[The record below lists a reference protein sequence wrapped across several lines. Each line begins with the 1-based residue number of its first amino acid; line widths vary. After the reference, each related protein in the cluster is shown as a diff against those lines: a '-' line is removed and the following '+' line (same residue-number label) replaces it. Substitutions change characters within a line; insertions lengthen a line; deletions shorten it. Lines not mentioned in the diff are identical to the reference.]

1 MRFAINKKLVAGATS
16 LAVLGGGTAVALA
29 ATHTRHTTQTS
40 TAPSSTT
47 YLDDLAAKLSI
58 TPATLSTAL
67 KATDVDQIDAAV
79 TAGDLT
85 QAQADSLI
93 TRIDQGDGVLFDG
106 FGHGGA
112 GGGGAGG
119 GGAGGGA
126 GHRGQGPGGSIGG
139 PGDIQTAAATYL
151 GITTAQ
157 LQTDLQAGKSLAQ
170 IADAASGKSAAG
182 LESALVAAETAK
194 LAAQVSSGALT
205 SAQEQQILSGLT
217 ARIDALVQSTGL
229 SPASA
234 PSGAA
239 PPAAGSGL

>member
-1 MRFAINKKLVAGATS
+1 MIAAIC
-16 LAVLGGGTAVALA
+16 LAVTSFLMRMTRFGRDVYALG
-29 ATHTRHTTQTS
+29 S
-40 TAPSSTT
+40 NPE
-47 YLDDLAAKLSI
+47 
-58 TPATLSTAL
+58 
-67 KATDVDQIDAAV
+67 
-79 TAGDLT
+79 
-85 QAQADSLI
+85 
-93 TRIDQGDGVLFDG
+93 
-106 FGHGGA
+106 
-112 GGGGAGG
+112 
-119 GGAGGGA
+119 
-126 GHRGQGPGGSIGG
+126 
-139 PGDIQTAAATYL
+139 AATYL